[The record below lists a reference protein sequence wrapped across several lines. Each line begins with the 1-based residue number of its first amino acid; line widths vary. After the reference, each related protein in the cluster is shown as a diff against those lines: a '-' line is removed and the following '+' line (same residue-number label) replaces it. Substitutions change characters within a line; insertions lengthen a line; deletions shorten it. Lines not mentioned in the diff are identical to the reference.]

1 MIRKPRLVCIGLVLP
16 ALAALAQGAVL
27 KPAEKR
33 LSESPGASQ
42 PSFES
47 PRRVQP
53 SAPGPLQGNQ
63 LLTRRGTIIEVFD
76 ATDTTI
82 RGAKYF
88 TAMRWLG
95 VGAVGSSSSSAAYAF
110 DESLVMLT
118 TREDWAS
125 SVARDMTPG
134 SGRFVAVGDML
145 NRNRDRTFVL
155 WRGGL
160 VWVYEQDRWIDT
172 RGNAV
177 VRLGDREGSVYLAAA
192 EQGSDALL
200 FAFRDGMED
209 PFAFAKCKHGQ
220 NRKHV
225 LNAGVSVDAASGPA
239 GLFAGSSDGHAWLL
253 AVNAQGDCFSSR
265 VLDTKGGVTELKHIS
280 VVSDGFVVAGN
291 ITFSGQQTNIFLA
304 KLSKSLQAVW
314 SRVCGSKKGTG
325 FISATSSEDGIFVVG
340 HGSGIVWGSSPWL
353 LHVSPNGSV
362 IADGFAGL
370 PAGEMLSSNVQFTG
384 TRLASIAV
392 DGTKIRERQIRYD
405 SKPATL
411 NFPESLASDS
421 PFGDARLAT
430 KRALTCLDVLA
441 SGGGRMQSVRDDR
454 FK

>member
-1 MIRKPRLVCIGLVLP
+1 V
-16 ALAALAQGAVL
+16 Q
-27 KPAEKR
+27 
-33 LSESPGASQ
+33 PGASG
-42 PSFES
+42 
-47 PRRVQP
+47 R
-53 SAPGPLQGNQ
+53 LQWNQ
-63 LLTRRGTIIEVFD
+63 LPAHRGTNIEVFD
-76 ATDTTI
+76 AIDTTI
-82 RGAKYF
+82 RGANYF

-110 DESLVMLT
+110 DESLVMLA

-134 SGRFVAVGDML
+134 SGRFVAVGDMV

-160 VWVYEQDRWIDT
+160 VWTYEQERWIDT

-177 VRLGDREGSVYLAAA
+177 VRLGDMEGSVYLAAA

-200 FAFRDGMED
+200 FAFRDGMKD

-225 LNAGVSVDAASGPA
+225 LNAGVSVDTASGPA

-253 AVNAQGDCFSSR
+253 AVNAQGDCFRSR
-265 VLDTKGGVTELKHIS
+265 VLDTSGGATELKHIS
-280 VVSDGFVVAGN
+280 AVTDGFVVAGN
-291 ITFSGQQTNIFLA
+291 ITFPGQQTNIFVA
-304 KLSKSLQAVW
+304 KLSRSLQAVW
-314 SRVCGSKKGTG
+314 SRVCGSRKGTG
-325 FISATSSEDGIFVVG
+325 FISATSYDDGIFVAG

-353 LHVSPNGSV
+353 LHVSSNGSV

-370 PAGEMLSSNVQFTG
+370 PAGELLSSSVQFTG
-384 TRLASIAV
+384 THVASIAA
-392 DGTKIRERQIRYD
+392 DGTRIRQRQVRYD

-421 PFGDARLAT
+421 PFGNARLAT
-430 KRALTCLDVLA
+430 KRALTCLDVVA
-441 SGGGRMQSVRDDR
+441 SGVGRRQAVRDER